1 MIRVMNTP
9 PKILAIN
16 DARNL
21 ALRRLG
27 SREYSSAEM
36 VRYLR
41 KKGADERV
49 AAEVVQGLVESRLIS
64 DERYAQMMTRYQSG
78 RGKGPA
84 YIRMKLRQKGINAEM
99 SAVKG
104 MVGETTGETELDLAK
119 RVVESRYPRALS
131 DKDEA
136 ARAYQAL
143 VRRGF
148 SFEVARAAVDKRS
161 HVAED

>member
-1 MIRVMNTP
+1 MHTRPDIN
-9 PKILAIN
+9 LN

-27 SREYSSAEM
+27 SREYSSGEM
-36 VRYLR
+36 LQFLKR
-41 KKGADERV
+41 KGVDERV
-49 AAEVVQGLVESRLIS
+49 AAEVVQGLVESQLIS
-64 DERYAQMMTRYQSG
+64 DDRYAKMMTRYQAG

-84 YIRMKLRQKGINAEM
+84 YIRMKLHQKGIKAQM
-99 SAVKG
+99 STVKG
-104 MVGETTGETELDLAK
+104 LVGETTGETELDLAK
-119 RVVESRYPRALS
+119 RVVETRYPRALT

-148 SFEVARAAVDKRS
+148 SFEVARAAISFKDRDN
-161 HVAED
+161 ETRNE